1 MSNILASDSL
11 RQVIAVKLNADY
23 KSANN
28 KMALI
33 KRNKVPTDNS
43 PTRPFAE
50 YDYWQKGGCKKV
62 KLQQLWYC
70 ASGGCY

>member
-50 YDYWQKGGCKKV
+50 YDY
-62 KLQQLWYC
+62 
-70 ASGGCY
+70 